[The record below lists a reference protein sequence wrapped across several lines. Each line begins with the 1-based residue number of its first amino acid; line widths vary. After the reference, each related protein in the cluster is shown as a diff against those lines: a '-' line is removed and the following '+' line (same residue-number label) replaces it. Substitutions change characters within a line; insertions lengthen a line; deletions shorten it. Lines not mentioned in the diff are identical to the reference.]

1 MIEKLDYYKVTMVK
15 LDEIWNNHQEN
26 GVTAMKLSYD
36 DQSEMLTIH
45 CRCIDDC
52 APYWSWC
59 GEYDCNLKNFA
70 ILLTYIAERRFVDE
84 YSGKPRTIF
93 VEWDWYERE

>member
-36 DQSEMLTIH
+36 DQSEMLIIH
-45 CRCIDDC
+45 CRCNDDC

-84 YSGKPRTIF
+84 YSGKPRTVF